1 MLAWVLDHCLEI
13 QALLQIVGLAL
24 TTIIFPIILFV
35 KNNFA
40 RKK

>member
-1 MLAWVLDHCLEI
+1 MLAWVLVHYLEL
-13 QALLQIVGLAL
+13 QALLKIVGLAL
-24 TTIIFPIILFV
+24 TTIIFPTILFV